1 MKNQNKQK
9 QKKGRETRIERE
21 RSIEERF
28 D

>member
-9 QKKGRETRIERE
+9 QKKGRETGIERE
-21 RSIEERF
+21 RGIEERF